1 MLEKNLSVMSD
12 PSSPA
17 YEPMGAAAFAAILGT
32 KDDAFRLLEKAL
44 VDRREIVFLKVEP
57 QLDNIRSDPR
67 YFDLLKRAG
76 LSQ

>member
-1 MLEKNLSVMSD
+1 
-12 PSSPA
+12 
-17 YEPMGAAAFAAILGT
+17 
-32 KDDAFRLLEKAL
+32 
-44 VDRREIVFLKVEP
+44 LKVEP